1 MVYAS
6 EVMANSGDGFDTEH
20 AEPNK
25 RLDGEEGVWDLE
37 DLELPSEIETP
48 KAAANARSIAFIAPT
63 PGMPVSQ
70 IWIQKSSLASEH
82 AAAGNFDIA
91 MRLLSRQLGIKNFAP
106 LKPMFFPSK
115 Y

>member
-48 KAAANARSIAFIAPT
+48 KAAANA
-63 PGMPVSQ
+63 
-70 IWIQKSSLASEH
+70 
-82 AAAGNFDIA
+82 
-91 MRLLSRQLGIKNFAP
+91 
-106 LKPMFFPSK
+106 
-115 Y
+115 

>member
-25 RLDGEEGVWDLE
+25 EDGEEGVWDLE
-37 DLELPSEIETP
+37 DLELPPEIETP

-63 PGMPVSQ
+63 PSMPVSQ
-70 IWIQKSSLASEH
+70 TGEH

-91 MRLLSRQLGIKNFAP
+91 MRLLSRQLGIKNFAL
-106 LKPMFFPSK
+106 LKPLFLFFF
-115 Y
+115 